1 MKVCTERVFAG
12 SDRPGTSGAQILH
25 SSCDYEL
32 KISQNS
38 SMVNDEEWGIHGAPF
53 LAEELLVTDD
63 SKEKESQFF
72 LEMQLQREEPCY
84 SR

>member
-1 MKVCTERVFAG
+1 
-12 SDRPGTSGAQILH
+12 
-25 SSCDYEL
+25 
-32 KISQNS
+32 
-38 SMVNDEEWGIHGAPF
+38 MVNDEEWGILGAPF

-72 LEMQLQREEPCY
+72 LEMQLQREEPCS

>member
-1 MKVCTERVFAG
+1 MPEATGLVHLRT
-12 SDRPGTSGAQILH
+12 QILH

-38 SMVNDEEWGIHGAPF
+38 SMVGGEEGGIHGAPF

-63 SKEKESQFF
+63 SQEKESQFF
-72 LEMQLQREEPCY
+72 LEMQLQREEPCS